1 MIAKYPQSEVSAM
14 AKDMLGLMNQGVES
28 QKGESHGTLLTRRT
42 EELQE
47 QDTLLTGYS
56 FTTEATAYTVLL
68 IMPNEQERINQVLYQ
83 VALFNFSQ
91 FLIKEFDIEVVAY
104 NKNEGAL
111 KINNFD
117 AYKECEWYEG
127 LLLKNK
133 DLNSLF
139 QQEGVRVL
147 KIANDNL
154 ELLLKSVFSED
165 EYLIFEQQ
173 NLKEK

>member
-1 MIAKYPQSEVSAM
+1 
-14 AKDMLGLMNQGVES
+14 
-28 QKGESHGTLLTRRT
+28 
-42 EELQE
+42 
-47 QDTLLTGYS
+47 LLTGYS

-111 KINNFD
+111 KISNFD

-154 ELLLKSVFSED
+154 ELLLKGVFSED